1 METGRG
7 FGVVRLAACLAAAA
21 LAGGCQTPSPAP
33 PRANVQFDACAERLH
48 DLCGDLLLYYSTH
61 AKLPPALKD
70 LSAGGSPSTSQIV
83 CPVSGRPY
91 VYKAAGRSL
100 PGRQGRLV
108 LYDPE
113 PSHSGM
119 RWGILVRTPAS
130 GGLMTAN
137 VILVSESD
145 LASARKRP

>member
-1 METGRG
+1 MDRLSTENHGIAYRKTFFTGDE
-7 FGVVRLAACLAAAA
+7 FGRS
-21 LAGGCQTPSPAP
+21 GYDIGTSP
-33 PRANVQFDACAERLH
+33 
-48 DLCGDLLLYYSTH
+48 
-61 AKLPPALKD
+61 
-70 LSAGGSPSTSQIV
+70 IV